1 MIPDI
6 AEKCKL
12 FFTFFL
18 IFQKYIAKGKKWG
31 YNGSKFGKAG
41 AFA

>member
-1 MIPDI
+1 MIPEF

-12 FFTFFL
+12 FFTFFS
-18 IFQKYIAKGKKWG
+18 IFQKYIAKGNIRG